1 MLIFGSSVPIITY
14 SFACQQAHI
23 ERWIWIGIMAFLS
36 LVCFVA
42 SLVPKFDTPKWRP
55 VRGIMFMAA
64 GLSAVSFIVS
74 LLGFKSASKLPLGAN
89 VAFYAVG
96 GYSYLQG
103 ATLYVLRIPERCKP
117 GKFDI
122 CGASH

>member
-1 MLIFGSSVPIITY
+1 MG
-14 SFACQQAHI
+14 
-23 ERWIWIGIMAFLS
+23 FLS

-42 SLVPKFDTPKWRP
+42 SLIPKFDTPKWRP
-55 VRGIMFMAA
+55 VRGLMFMVA

-74 LLGFKSASKLPLGAN
+74 LLWFKKASKVPLGVN
-89 VAFYAVG
+89 LVFYAVG

-103 ATLYVLRIPERCKP
+103 AVLYVLRVPERCKP